1 MRPKKPRDS
10 ERGDRRGGGESFP
23 RAPPGLSRSDW
34 GDCLKSIITT
44 SEDWKFVVAPA
55 VGYGLFCSRRDFSDS
70 LGGGIWVTKE
80 GDAIFAPP
88 SFVVPV
94 GHDPTTPWLWVRCSN
109 QLSYGTRCRPTR
121 FDGRHVKVTKLF
133 EKDKTLWIS
142 LQNLRQHVFVK
153 CKKMTFIT
161 LNLQYIDAQGDSMC
175 SNLSVDATYFFDIST
190 DALII
195 IKLSKFW
202 KILISNE

>member
-10 ERGDRRGGGESFP
+10 ERSDRRGVGNPSPVPHRGCH
-23 RAPPGLSRSDW
+23 AVTG

-70 LGGGIWVTKE
+70 LGGGIRVTKE

-109 QLSYGTRCRPTR
+109 QLSYGTGCRQTR

-153 CKKMTFIT
+153 CKKNDLHHFKFAIYWCSGWFYVFNYTQVSHLRNT
-161 LNLQYIDAQGDSMC
+161 ALLHCLQ
-175 SNLSVDATYFFDIST
+175 
-190 DALII
+190 
-195 IKLSKFW
+195 W
-202 KILISNE
+202 K

>member
-1 MRPKKPRDS
+1 MKAPKWGRKSHETRS
-10 ERGDRRGGGESFP
+10 EATEGGSGNPFPVPHRGCHAVTG
-23 RAPPGLSRSDW
+23 

-44 SEDWKFVVAPA
+44 FVDWKFVVAPA

-70 LGGGIWVTKE
+70 LGVGIRVTKE

-109 QLSYGTRCRPTR
+109 QLSYGTGCRPTR

-153 CKKMTFIT
+153 CKKMTCIT
-161 LNLQYIDAQGDSMC
+161 LNLQYIDVQGDSI
-175 SNLSVDATYFFDIST
+175 LSIDATYFFNITIDTLTIYM
-190 DALII
+190 L
-195 IKLSKFW
+195 
-202 KILISNE
+202 

>member
-10 ERGDRRGGGESFP
+10 ERSDRRGGRGI
-23 RAPPGLSRSDW
+23 LSPCPT
-34 GDCLKSIITT
+34 G
-44 SEDWKFVVAPA
+44 A
-55 VGYGLFCSRRDFSDS
+55 VTQW
-70 LGGGIWVTKE
+70 LGVGIWVTKE

-109 QLSYGTRCRPTR
+109 QLSYGTGCRPTR

-153 CKKMTFIT
+153 CKKITCIT
-161 LNLQYIDAQGDSMC
+161 LNLQYIDVQGDSMY
-175 SNLSVDATYFFDIST
+175 SNLSIHATCFFQHYFTLTYSG
-190 DALII
+190 
-195 IKLSKFW
+195 
-202 KILISNE
+202 NNV